1 MVRRMN
7 TKYSKIKLAL
17 LSLTVLAGALL
28 FNQQTTHA
36 ASLAGWDA
44 GNIMSDDIFTN
55 SGSLNPTQIQ
65 AFLQSKVP
73 NCDTWGA
80 QPSEFGGGTRAQWG
94 TSRGTPPPYTCL
106 KDYIEGGK
114 GAAHIIY
121 DAAQEFQ
128 INPAVLIVL
137 LQKEQGLVTDTWPL
151 PSQYRSATGYG
162 CPDTAPCDAQ
172 YYGLTN
178 QIRWSARMF
187 RAIQNNSP
195 SWYTPYILGN
205 NYIQY
210 NPTASCGGS
219 NVNIRNRATQAL
231 YNYTPYQ
238 PNQAALNAGYGTAPC
253 GAYGNRNFYLYF
265 TDWFGSTTS
274 PPSFSWRVADQQ
286 VVVNGTPQSTTVINL
301 NPGQTSDITVKARNT
316 GNQTW
321 TNSNVALGT
330 SRPND
335 RASAFYDSSWPAPNR
350 PAILEE
356 AAVAPGAVGT
366 FRFKVTA
373 PNKLLSSQEYFNI
386 LTEGMRWHDDIGMYF
401 TINVVNP
408 QGTYYNV
415 SITDQ
420 KIYRDAARTQLLS
433 PTTRAAVQ
441 GSKIYGTI
449 KFTNTGNTALSSSST
464 VLGTINPRD
473 RTTSLLKDSSWI
485 SDNRVSL
492 IQQTVQPGQTG
503 TLNFTLQLPNTI
515 TSVNEDF
522 GFLVEGAAWID
533 LDKVKVQINTV
544 PTPVSTVNSGG
555 YLDPGQY
562 IASQDLRHQLVLQSD
577 GNLVLYSEGRA
588 IWATYT
594 VGHPNSRLVM
604 QSDGNLVLY
613 AQGGQPVWASMRAG
627 RGPSFLT
634 LQDDKNLVTYST
646 TSGPTWATYTNR

>member
-1 MVRRMN
+1 MN
-7 TKYSKIKLAL
+7 TKYTKIKFAVA
-17 LSLTVLAGALL
+17 SLTVLAGA
-28 FNQQTTHA
+28 FVFYQQTTQA
-36 ASLAGWDA
+36 ASLAGWDP
-44 GNIMSDDIFTN
+44 GHIMSDDIFTN
-55 SGSLNPTQIQ
+55 SNALNPTQIQ
-65 AFLQSKVP
+65 AFLQSKNP
-73 NCDTWGA
+73 NCDTWGT

-94 TSRGTPPPYTCL
+94 AARGTPPPYTCL
-106 KDYIEGGK
+106 KDYVEGGK
-114 GAAHIIY
+114 GSAHIIY
-121 DAAQEFQ
+121 ETAQEFQ

-195 SWYTPYILGN
+195 SWYTPYVLGN
-205 NYIQY
+205 NYIRY

-219 NVNIRNRATQAL
+219 NVSIRNRATQAL

-238 PNQAALNAGYGTAPC
+238 PNQGALNAGYGTAPC

-274 PPSFSWRVADQQ
+274 PPNFSWRVDDQQ
-286 VVVNGTPQSTTVINL
+286 IIVNGTPQSTTTINL
-301 NPGQTSDITVKARNT
+301 TPGQTAQVVVKARNN

-330 SRPND
+330 SRAND
-335 RASAFYDSSWPAPNR
+335 RGSAFYSSSWPAPNR

-356 AAVAPGAVGT
+356 ATVAPGTVGT
-366 FRFKVTA
+366 FRFTMTA
-373 PNKLLSSQEYFNI
+373 PNKVLSSQEYFNI
-386 LTEGMRWHDDIGMYF
+386 LTEGMRWHEDIGMYF
-401 TINVVNP
+401 TVNVANP
-408 QGTYYNV
+408 AGTYYNA
-415 SITDQ
+415 SITEQ
-420 KIYRDAARTQLLS
+420 KLYRDAARTQPLS
-433 PTTRAAVQ
+433 NTTHAAMQ
-441 GSKIYGTI
+441 GTKLYGTI
-449 KFTNTGNTALSSSST
+449 KFTNTGNTALSNSSA

-473 RTTSLLKDSSWI
+473 RITSPLKDSSWI

-503 TLNFTLQLPNTI
+503 TLNFTLQLPNTV
-515 TSVNEDF
+515 SSFNEDF
-522 GFLVEGAAWID
+522 GLLVEGVAWMD
-533 LDKVKVQINTV
+533 LDKVKVQVNTV
-544 PTPVSTVNSGG
+544 PAPVSTLTSGG
-555 YLDPGQY
+555 HLDPGQY
-562 IASQDLRHQLVLQSD
+562 IASQDLRHQLVMQTD
-577 GNLVLYSEGRA
+577 GNLVLYSEGRP

-594 VGHPNSRLVM
+594 IGSPNSRLVM
-604 QSDGNLVLY
+604 QTDGNLVLY
-613 AQGGQPVWASMRAG
+613 AQDGHPIWANMRAG

-646 TSGPTWATYTNR
+646 TNGPTWATYTNR